1 MEVQLDQEYLT
12 KEMQKGSVKILVREI
27 HTAVCIPPS
36 REEE

>member
-12 KEMQKGSVKILVREI
+12 KEMQKGSVKIEI